1 MFFYEYKVKY
11 WNEIGKIEEECYGI
25 IYGENLYE
33 IGEKIESY
41 YGENLIEI
49 TISPTPEESCYEF
62 EHNLQEEPSDMV
74 KNIIYLKKSKEKG
87 GS

>member
-1 MFFYEYKVKY
+1 MIFYEYKVKY
-11 WNEIGKIEEECYGI
+11 WNEIGKTEEECYGI
-25 IYGENLYE
+25 VYGENLSE

-49 TISPTPEESCYEF
+49 IISPTPESSCYEF
-62 EHNLQEEPSDMV
+62 EQNFQEEPSDIM